1 MFQKFIEVAGTVFE
15 IARNTYGAVL
25 QMRTNE
31 QGYMKAVLTT
41 GFGGLDK
48 IEYHD
53 HIPIP
58 TPSFQEVLVRVGAC
72 GLNNTDIWT
81 REGAYGGSVDENFQ
95 SGWRGDQFK
104 FPRIQGA
111 DIVGRIAAVG
121 KGVPESRVG
130 ERVIVNPTLY
140 RGDSH
145 KSIYHAEFIGS
156 ERDGGFAE
164 YVTVPTGNAIAIQ
177 SDFSDAELSTFMV
190 SYLTAEHMLNRGGV
204 QRGQTVLVTGASG
217 GVGSALLQLA
227 KRRGAKI
234 IAVVSHGKEAQA
246 QEIGADFI
254 IQRGSRIQ
262 DGLDR
267 IGEPHV
273 DVAMDVVGGPQVNEL
288 LDVLRPG
295 GKFVIAGAIGGP
307 VTKIDWRMVYLKY
320 IDILGSTLGTME
332 ESTDLV
338 GYIERGEIK
347 PLLYKAYPL
356 QDIVQAQTDFIN
368 KKFFGKLVVV
378 AHQ

>member
-1 MFQKFIEVAGTVFE
+1 MNTTEQK
-15 IARNTYGAVL
+15 
-25 QMRTNE
+25 
-31 QGYMKAVLTT
+31 YMKAVLTT

-48 IEYHD
+48 LEYHD

-58 TPSFQEVLVRVGAC
+58 TPSFQEVLIRVGAC

-81 REGAYGGSVDENFQ
+81 REGAYGGSVNEDFQ
-95 SGWRGDQFK
+95 SGWRGDKFE

-111 DIVGRIAAVG
+111 DIVGRIVAVG

-140 RGDSH
+140 KGDSH
-145 KSIYHAEFIGS
+145 ESIYHAEFIGS

-164 YVTVPTGNAIAIQ
+164 YVTVPTGNAIPIQ

-204 QRGQTVLVTGASG
+204 ARGQTVLVTGASG

-227 KRRGAKI
+227 KRRGTKI
-234 IAVVSHGKEAQA
+234 IAVVSRGKEAQA
-246 QEIGADFI
+246 QEIGANFI
-254 IQRGSRIQ
+254 IQRGSRIR
-262 DGLDR
+262 DGLNR
-267 IGEPHV
+267 IGVPHV
-273 DVAMDVVGGPQVNEL
+273 DVVIDVVAGAQVNEL
-288 LDVLRPG
+288 LDILRPG

-332 ESTDLV
+332 EAKDLV
-338 GYIERGEIK
+338 RYIEGKEIR

-356 QDIVQAQTDFIN
+356 KNIVQAQTDFLS

-378 AHQ
+378 PHQ

>member
-1 MFQKFIEVAGTVFE
+1 MKT
-15 IARNTYGAVL
+15 T
-25 QMRTNE
+25 E

-48 IEYHD
+48 LEYHD
-53 HIPIP
+53 HILIP

-81 REGAYGGSVDENFQ
+81 REGAYGGSVNEDFQ
-95 SGWRGDQFK
+95 SGWRGDKFE

-111 DIVGRIAAVG
+111 DIVGRIVAVG

-140 RGDSH
+140 KGDSH
-145 KSIYHAEFIGS
+145 ESIYHAEFIGS

-164 YVTVPTGNAIAIQ
+164 YVTVPTGNAIPIQ

-204 QRGQTVLVTGASG
+204 ARGQTVLVTGASG

-227 KRRGAKI
+227 KRRGTKI
-234 IAVVSHGKEAQA
+234 IAVVSRGKEAQA
-246 QEIGADFI
+246 QEIGANFI
-254 IQRGSRIQ
+254 IQRGSRIR
-262 DGLDR
+262 DGLNR
-267 IGEPHV
+267 IGVPHV
-273 DVAMDVVGGPQVNEL
+273 DVVIDVVAGAQVNEL
-288 LDVLRPG
+288 LDILRPG

-332 ESTDLV
+332 ESRDLMR
-338 GYIERGEIK
+338 YIEGREIR

-356 QDIVQAQTDFIN
+356 KDIVQAQTDFIN

-378 AHQ
+378 PR